1 MTTRYL
7 AFLLILLALS
17 PPSSVQADDVDAYV
31 KLRMDKEHIPGLSLA
46 VVKDGKVVKLKGYG
60 TGNLELNVPA
70 VPDTVYELG
79 SISKQ
84 FTAAAVLILVQQNKI
99 GLDDLIGKYIHESPE
114 TWKAITIRQLLTHT
128 SGLQRDG
135 LPASGNGLFAD
146 YTEDELIRSAAAL
159 PLLSAPGTKYSYGNL
174 DYDLL
179 AILIERVSGES
190 YGEFLQEH
198 IFRPLSMT
206 STRLKDRGTIV
217 PNRAQAYL
225 WDNNMLQRCDPQVS
239 PSRYIGSGSL
249 LSTVTDLAK
258 WDASLNTDRVLDAAS
273 RKAMWTPTRLAD
285 GTFTTYGFAWEI
297 SSVKGHTNLFHNGA
311 MDGFVGN
318 ISRFVDDRLTVIV
331 LTNQSGLSNT
341 GRIAT
346 GVARIYIPGIRPA
359 TQGNQPSQMKVD
371 AGVFAKAAG
380 RYEYW
385 GGYMLTLTPGPGV
398 MLAQLPVGE
407 ADDYVPVS
415 STSFL
420 MTEEGVQLTLVKNSD
435 GEVTG
440 LVVRQDDGS
449 ERTIPRV
456 GPLFESLKPQP
467 DPDQGRSRRIEDA
480 LMAMEQGGKAVE
492 GNANIAPS
500 AKKDFGS
507 GSTDFVGFRS
517 LAFVAEED
525 VAGRGIERH
534 GAKVSR
540 VLYYRLALDKQTR
553 NLLVYLTAE
562 GLVTDYDIVDN

>member
-1 MTTRYL
+1 M
-7 AFLLILLALS
+7 
-17 PPSSVQADDVDAYV
+17 
-31 KLRMDKEHIPGLSLA
+31 
-46 VVKDGKVVKLKGYG
+46 
-60 TGNLELNVPA
+60 
-70 VPDTVYELG
+70 
-79 SISKQ
+79 
-84 FTAAAVLILVQQNKI
+84 
-99 GLDDLIGKYIHESPE
+99 
-114 TWKAITIRQLLTHT
+114 
-128 SGLQRDG
+128 
-135 LPASGNGLFAD
+135 
-146 YTEDELIRSAAAL
+146 
-159 PLLSAPGTKYSYGNL
+159 
-174 DYDLL
+174 
-179 AILIERVSGES
+179 
-190 YGEFLQEH
+190 
-198 IFRPLSMT
+198 
-206 STRLKDRGTIV
+206 

-225 WDNNMLQRCDPQVS
+225 WDNNVLRRCDPQVS
-239 PSRYIGSGSL
+239 PTRYIGSGSL

-258 WDASLNTDRVLDAAS
+258 WDASLYTDRVLDAAS
-273 RKAMWTPTRLAD
+273 RKAMWTPTKLAD
-285 GTFTTYGFAWEI
+285 GTLTTYGFGWEI
-297 SSVKGHTNLFHNGA
+297 SSVKGRTNLNHNGA

-346 GVARIYIPGIRPA
+346 GVARVYIPAIRPA
-359 TQGNQPSQMKVD
+359 MQGVQPSQVKVGPD
-371 AGVFAKAAG
+371 GFAQAAG

-385 GGYMLTLTPGPGV
+385 GGYMLTLTPGNGG

-407 ADDYVPVS
+407 ADDYIPVS
-415 STSFL
+415 SSSFW

-456 GPLFESLKPQP
+456 GPLFESKKPQP

-480 LMAMEQGGKAVE
+480 LMAMEKGGKAVE
-492 GNANIAPS
+492 ENASIAPS

-507 GSTDFVGFRS
+507 GSTDFVGLRS
-517 LAFVAEED
+517 LAFVGEED

-534 GAKVSR
+534 GAKVSK
-540 VLYYRLALDKQTR
+540 VLYYRLVMDKQTR